1 MAETVTPHFGWTKPD
16 IGGDASTWGYV
27 LNATID
33 AIDAVAF
40 SNQTNQGN
48 YLPLAG
54 GTVTGSLTV
63 NGGINAGGINAG
75 SITAGS
81 ITAGNLSSS
90 GGITATGGASFGG
103 GITTH
108 GFSNLNGYTAS
119 LAPSGNNAYFALHN
133 SAGTAMGYLYW
144 DIGNRIGL
152 QNVTGGGYMLISPDG
167 SITTNGAF
175 HTQEVTAADVNCTM
189 LVCNG
194 TATLYGALSVNNS
207 SMTVDGSI
215 TSLGYITG
223 SGYPSRPGS
232 SNLAVSEPS
241 HQYNH
246 YWTGAENHL
255 YLGSSDWGQ
264 IQTNSDYR
272 MKKDIEPLGSMWGTV
287 KALNPISY
295 THKDWTPP
303 ASVESQ
309 KKIGGSL
316 VRSDNVER
324 WGFLAHELQ
333 ETLVESAANGV
344 KDDPVAVQSPNPF
357 TVIAA
362 LTKALQE
369 AMTRI
374 EALEAAR
381 EG

>member
-1 MAETVTPHFGWTKPD
+1 M
-16 IGGDASTWGYV
+16 
-27 LNATID
+27 
-33 AIDAVAF
+33 
-40 SNQTNQGN
+40 
-48 YLPLAG
+48 
-54 GTVTGSLTV
+54 TGSLTV
-63 NGGINAGGINAG
+63 NGE
-75 SITAGS
+75 
-81 ITAGNLSSS
+81 
-90 GGITATGGASFGG
+90 
-103 GITTH
+103 ITTQ
-108 GFSNLNGYTAS
+108 GFTNLNGYTVSQAR
-119 LAPSGNNAYFALHN
+119 SGNNAYFALHN
-133 SAGTAMGYLYW
+133 SAGAAMGYLYW
-144 DIGNRIGL
+144 DTGNRIVL
-152 QNVTGGGYMLISPDG
+152 QNNTGSGYMIISPDG
-167 SITTNGAF
+167 SITTSGGINVNGAVGATGTF
-175 HTQEVTAADVNCTM
+175 SRNGISGSNAGGAA
-189 LVCNG
+189 
-194 TATLYGALSVNNS
+194 
-207 SMTVDGSI
+207 
-215 TSLGYITG
+215 
-223 SGYPSRPGS
+223 
-232 SNLAVSEPS
+232 
-241 HQYNH
+241 QYNH
-246 YWTGAENHL
+246 YWTGAQNTL
-255 YLGSSDWGQ
+255 WFGDSNWGQ

-316 VRSDNVER
+316 IRSDNIER

-362 LTKALQE
+362 LTRALQE